1 MKPLAALFL
10 ACVAAT
16 DASGQSLIATRTI
29 PARSVLA
36 EGDVELTAQTFPGAA
51 SDVARVVGQEI
62 QVALYKGRP
71 ILTRHLSEP
80 ATVERNAAVMLAYRA
95 GAVMIVT
102 EGRALA
108 RGGTGDTIRVMN
120 LASRTI
126 LSGRV
131 GQDGTIHV
139 TP

>member
-1 MKPLAALFL
+1 MRSLSALFL
-10 ACVAAT
+10 ACVVAT
-16 DASGQSLIATRTI
+16 DASGQSLIATRTL
-29 PARSVLA
+29 PARSVLT
-36 EGDVELTAQTFPGAA
+36 EGDVELVAQTFPGAA
-51 SDVARVVGQEI
+51 SDVARVVGLET

-131 GQDGTIHV
+131 GQDGTILV